1 MPETNLRDGA
11 PLSITAL
18 TIVAILV
25 VVLHVASGDLLGRSH
40 AHASE
45 AGQGGEASCQG
56 DVTPPASA
64 LPFD

>member
-1 MPETNLRDGA
+1 MNSHDNA
-11 PLSITAL
+11 PLSIMAL

-25 VVLHVASGDLLGRSH
+25 VVLHVAGADLSRWLQ

-45 AGQGGEASCQG
+45 AGQVDDFACPA
-56 DVTPPASA
+56 DAPPPPPP